1 MCWESK
7 TKPELQTA
15 KEDIVVYKVA
25 LLKETGIESLFQR
38 FHYKLGCVYK
48 MPELI
53 LLSQDC
59 YRVKEGFHSY
69 NTYKDAFQLCLSC
82 GFTWILGATY
92 YVLKCII
99 PKGSKYYKNAKE
111 IVSDTIIIKDILT

>member
-1 MCWESK
+1 MCWKSK
-7 TKPELQTA
+7 IKPELQTA

-25 LLKETGIESLFQR
+25 FLKETGIESLFQR

-53 LLSQDC
+53 LLKQDC
-59 YRVKEGFHSY
+59 YRVEEGFHSY
-69 NTYKDAFQLCLSC
+69 NTHRAARKVHLDYTIFYSK
-82 GFTWILGATY
+82 GAEGHI
-92 YVLKCII
+92 LKCII